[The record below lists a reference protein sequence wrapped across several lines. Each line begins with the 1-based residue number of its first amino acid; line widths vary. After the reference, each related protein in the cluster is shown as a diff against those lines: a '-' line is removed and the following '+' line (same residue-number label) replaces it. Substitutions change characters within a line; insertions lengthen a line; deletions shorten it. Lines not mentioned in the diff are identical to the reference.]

1 MPEISKL
8 ENFENFGNL
17 NRLYLQD
24 VLYYKLILNY
34 KKIFMARKSILVVDD
49 EKSQREILEM
59 ILSSEGYDVTMASS
73 GEAAMKFVADRH
85 FDLVLTDLKMTGM
98 SGLDLLKQLTD
109 FDKSIIVLLLTA
121 HGTVDSAVDALRL
134 GAFDYLQK
142 PYDREKLLDTISRA
156 LNKLTNLDAEIV
168 SASPEMDR
176 VKKLILKVAKSNS
189 TVLIRGESGTGKELI
204 ARSIHNNSLRA
215 SEVFQAVNCA
225 AINENLL
232 ESELFGHEKGSFTG
246 AVGEKKGLFE
256 VADGGTLFLDEIGEL
271 DVSLQAKLL
280 RALQEKQIRRVGATR
295 EINTDVRVVAATNRD
310 LLKMT
315 KEGSFR
321 EDLYYRLNVLSIE
334 IPPLRERR
342 SDVML
347 LMEYFIKK
355 HTRDT
360 NRKISLS
367 PEARRIFE
375 DYSYPGNVR
384 QLESA
389 IERAIL
395 LCEND
400 TITVDDLPP
409 EMTQGTRAASVS
421 NDLFKLPPEGVSFE
435 DVERSL
441 IMQAM
446 DRTDNNITKSAKLL
460 GLTFRTLQYR
470 LEKFGIKRDGAE
482 DEEEA

>member
-1 MPEISKL
+1 
-8 ENFENFGNL
+8 
-17 NRLYLQD
+17 
-24 VLYYKLILNY
+24 
-34 KKIFMARKSILVVDD
+34 MARKSILVVDD

-59 ILSSEGYDVTMASS
+59 ILSGEGYDVTTASS

-98 SGLDLLKQLTD
+98 SGLDLLKELTD

-156 LNKLTNLDAEIV
+156 LNKLSNLDAEII
-168 SASPEMDR
+168 SESPEMDK

-189 TVLIRGESGTGKELI
+189 TLLIRGESGTGKELI
-204 ARSIHNNSLRA
+204 ARAIHKNSLRTD
-215 SEVFQAVNCA
+215 EVFQAVNCA

-246 AVGEKKGLFE
+246 AINEKKGLFE
-256 VADGGTLFLDEIGEL
+256 IADGGTLFLDEIGEL
-271 DVSLQAKLL
+271 DIALQAKIL
-280 RALQEKQIRRVGATR
+280 RALQEKQIRRVGGTR
-295 EINTDVRVVAATNRD
+295 EMNVDVRVVAATNRD

-315 KEGSFR
+315 QDGRFR

-334 IPPLRERR
+334 LPALRERR
-342 SDVML
+342 TDVPVL
-347 LMEYFIKK
+347 INYFLEK
-355 HTRDT
+355 HTRGT
-360 NRKISLS
+360 NRKIAIE
-367 PEARRIFE
+367 PAARKLLE
-375 DYSYPGNVR
+375 NYSYPGNIR

-395 LCEND
+395 LSENN
-400 TITVDDLPP
+400 TITVEDLPP
-409 EMTQGTRAASVS
+409 EMVRETAPASAD
-421 NDLFKLPPEGVSFE
+421 DLFKLPAEGVNFE

-446 DRTDNNITKSAKLL
+446 ERTDNNITKSAKLL

-470 LEKFGIKRDGAE
+470 LEKFGIKREEG
-482 DEEEA
+482 EEEE

>member
-1 MPEISKL
+1 MS
-8 ENFENFGNL
+8 
-17 NRLYLQD
+17 
-24 VLYYKLILNY
+24 
-34 KKIFMARKSILVVDD
+34 RKSILVVDD

-59 ILSSEGYDVTMASS
+59 ILSGEGYDVTTASS
-73 GEAAMKFVADRH
+73 GEAAMKFVEARR

-98 SGLDLLKQLTD
+98 SGLDLLKELTN
-109 FDKSIIVLLLTA
+109 FDKSIIVMLLTA
-121 HGTVDSAVDALRL
+121 HGSVDSAVDALRL

-142 PYDREKLLDTISRA
+142 PYDSEKLLETVSRA
-156 LNKLTNLDAEIV
+156 LNKLTALDTEIV
-168 SASPEMDR
+168 SVSPEMDK
-176 VKKLILKVAKSNS
+176 VKKLILKIAKSNS

-204 ARSIHNNSLRA
+204 ARSMHKNSLRGN
-215 SEVFQAVNCA
+215 ETFQAVNCA

-246 AVGEKKGLFE
+246 AVAEKKGLFE
-256 VADGGTLFLDEIGEL
+256 IADNGTLFLDEIGEL
-271 DVSLQAKLL
+271 DIALQAKLL
-280 RALQEKQIRRVGATR
+280 RALQEKQIRRVGGIK
-295 EINTDVRVVAATNRD
+295 EIDVDVRVLAATNRD

-315 KEGSFR
+315 EEKRFR

-334 IPPLRERR
+334 MPPLRTRR
-342 SDVML
+342 TDVPVL
-347 LMEYFIKK
+347 IDYFLKK
-355 HTRDT
+355 HTRGTD
-360 NRKISLS
+360 RKVTTAPDAKRLLD
-367 PEARRIFE
+367 

-389 IERAIL
+389 LERAIL

-409 EMTQGTRAASVS
+409 EMTQGSSPASS
-421 NDLFKLPPEGVSFE
+421 AELFKLPAEGVNFE

-446 DRTDNNITKSAKLL
+446 DRTDNNITKSARLL

-470 LEKFGIKRDGAE
+470 LEKFGVKKETGGTEDG
-482 DEEEA
+482 EEA

>member
-1 MPEISKL
+1 
-8 ENFENFGNL
+8 
-17 NRLYLQD
+17 
-24 VLYYKLILNY
+24 
-34 KKIFMARKSILVVDD
+34 MARKSILVVDD

-59 ILSSEGYDVTMASS
+59 ILSGEGYDVTTASS

-98 SGLDLLKQLTD
+98 SGLDLLKELTD

-142 PYDREKLLDTISRA
+142 PYDAEKLLDTISRA
-156 LNKLTNLDAEIV
+156 LNKLTTLDAEIV
-168 SASPEMDR
+168 SDSPEMDK

-204 ARSIHNNSLRA
+204 ARAIHNNSLRTD
-215 SEVFQAVNCA
+215 EVFQAVNCA

-271 DVSLQAKLL
+271 DISLQAKIL
-280 RALQEKQIRRVGATR
+280 RALQEKQIRRVGGTK
-295 EINTDVRVVAATNRD
+295 ELKTDVRVVAATNRD

-315 KEGSFR
+315 QDGRFR

-334 IPPLRERR
+334 IPPLRTRR
-342 SDVML
+342 SDIPVL
-347 LMEYFIKK
+347 IEYFLKK

-360 NRKISLS
+360 KREIKINA
-367 PEARRIFE
+367 EAKRLLE
-375 DYSYPGNVR
+375 NYSYPGNVR

-389 IERAIL
+389 IERATL

-400 TITVDDLPP
+400 TITIEDFPP
-409 EMTQGTRAASVS
+409 EMVRENVPASA
-421 NDLFKLPPEGVSFE
+421 DELFKLPPEGVNFE

-446 DRTDNNITKSAKLL
+446 ERTDNNITKSAKML

-470 LEKFGIKRDGAE
+470 LEKFGIKKDSDAAE
-482 DEEEA
+482 DEDEI